1 MAKTIDIL
9 SVGDVNVEITLTNL
23 ASMPKLG
30 REILAENAWRTL
42 GGSTVNTA
50 VGCARMGLASAFVG
64 KVGADGDGDYLVE
77 KLRELGVD
85 PSHMLRDAAAPT
97 GITVSLATAGDRAMV
112 TCLGAIGTL
121 TAAEITDELLSS
133 ARHLHVAGYFLQ
145 QRLRPELPALFDRA
159 HALGLTV
166 SLDTGWDDSERWE
179 GVWDLLE
186 KTDIF
191 FPNESEAA
199 ALTGESDIRAA
210 AEKLSRKVGMAVV
223 KHGPHGGILRRGTEV
238 WELPAYPGRPVDTT
252 GAGDAFNAGFLA
264 AFLRGLDPAACLR
277 WGLASG
283 SISVTRPG
291 SAASCPTLDEVQAM
305 VRSVPEV

>member
-64 KVGADGDGDYLVE
+64 KVGTDGDGGYLVE

-121 TAAEITDELLSS
+121 KAGEITDELLAS

-145 QRLRPELPALFDRA
+145 NALRPELPALFDRA

-166 SLDTGWDDSERWE
+166 SLDTGWDDSGRWE
-179 GVWDLLE
+179 GVWDLLP
-186 KTDIF
+186 KTDLF

-199 ALTGESDIRAA
+199 ALTGESDIHAA
-210 AEKLSRKVGMAVV
+210 AEKLAGRVRTAVV
-223 KHGPHGGILRRGTEV
+223 KHGPHGGILRRGGEV
-238 WELPAYPGRPVDTT
+238 WELPAYPGKPVDTT
-252 GAGDAFNAGFLA
+252 GAGDAFNAGFLG
-264 AFLRGLDPAACLR
+264 AFLRGLDPETCQR

-291 SAASCPTLDEVQAM
+291 SAASCPTLDEVRALAGD
-305 VRSVPEV
+305 